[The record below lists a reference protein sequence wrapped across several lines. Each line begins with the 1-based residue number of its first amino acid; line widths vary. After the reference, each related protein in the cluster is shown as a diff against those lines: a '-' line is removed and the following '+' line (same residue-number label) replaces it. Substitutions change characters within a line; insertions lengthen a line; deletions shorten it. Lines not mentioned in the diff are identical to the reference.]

1 MRPFTNYESGS
12 HTASERTKHEYHREN
27 LYFHFSIHTLS
38 LSTIVTIPYRT
49 SRKSI
54 HKHAIKLEYKH
65 AIKLEYSFYD
75 LSQTFSNRFYYII
88 SQRCLLS
95 QHYK

>member
-54 HKHAIKLEYKH
+54 HKHAIKLEY
-65 AIKLEYSFYD
+65 SFYD
-75 LSQTFSNRFYYII
+75 LSQTCNNSFYYII